1 MLRDGMVERRGVGRR
16 HRVRRPLHF
25 DVYST
30 LCSWAE
36 DLDRGV
42 WSKMASRGWHVK
54 ANWEDKF
61 PASPRAQTG
70 SSAIQGSRFCR
81 REVIL
86 DRQPSLRICIAS
98 MDTTYLA
105 LLYRLYSLLS

>member
-1 MLRDGMVERRGVGRR
+1 MLRDRVVKRRRVGRR

-30 LCSWAE
+30 LCSWEE
-36 DLDRGV
+36 DLDCAV
-42 WSKMASRGWHVK
+42 WPEMASRGWHVK

-61 PASPRAQTG
+61 PASPRAQPG

-86 DRQPSLRICIAS
+86 ARQPSLRICRTS

-105 LLYRLYSLLS
+105 LLYCLYLFLS